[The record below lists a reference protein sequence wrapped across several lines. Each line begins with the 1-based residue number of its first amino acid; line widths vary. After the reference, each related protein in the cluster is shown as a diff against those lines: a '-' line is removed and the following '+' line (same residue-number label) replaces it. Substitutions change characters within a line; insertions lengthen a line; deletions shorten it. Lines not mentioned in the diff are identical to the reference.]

1 MHEELY
7 PQFNARL
14 DKLRREREE
23 RRNMQIDMKLK
34 IIDNYRGK
42 LHIGDLE
49 ALLKFS
55 QAELIA
61 NLERK
66 YMRKLQ
72 RISAIQI

>member
-1 MHEELY
+1 
-7 PQFNARL
+7 
-14 DKLRREREE
+14 
-23 RRNMQIDMKLK
+23 MQIDMKLK

-42 LHIGDLE
+42 LHISDLE

-72 RISAIQI
+72 RISAI

>member
-55 QAELIA
+55 
-61 NLERK
+61 
-66 YMRKLQ
+66 
-72 RISAIQI
+72 